1 MARRHTTARL
11 SVAGE
16 RYEIL
21 VAPDAALEYKQ
32 GQDRD
37 IARILVAD
45 AIFTDS
51 SKGLRASE
59 EQLQKAFQTVDVFEV
74 ARAILRRGELQLT
87 ADQRSNL
94 VEEKRK
100 QIVAFISRRCIDPR
114 TGSPH
119 PPLRVE
125 QAMEQARVVVDPFK
139 PGEEQARMV
148 IDALRPILPLRIE
161 DIRVAVKVPPE
172 YASQA
177 IGVVKDFGGISRS
190 EWQSDGSWI
199 AVLEM
204 PAGLHTSLLDR
215 LARLTHGNYQTKIL
229 R

>member
-1 MARRHTTARL
+1 
-11 SVAGE
+11 
-16 RYEIL
+16 
-21 VAPDAALEYKQ
+21 
-32 GQDRD
+32 
-37 IARILVAD
+37 
-45 AIFTDS
+45 
-51 SKGLRASE
+51 
-59 EQLQKAFQTVDVFEV
+59 
-74 ARAILRRGELQLT
+74 
-87 ADQRSNL
+87 
-94 VEEKRK
+94 
-100 QIVAFISRRCIDPR
+100 
-114 TGSPH
+114 
-119 PPLRVE
+119 
-125 QAMEQARVVVDPFK
+125 MEQARVVVDPFK

>member
-21 VAPDAALEYKQ
+21 VVPDAALAYKQ

-37 IARILVAD
+37 IASILVAD
-45 AIFTDS
+45 EIFTAS

-59 EQLQKAFQTVDVFEV
+59 EQLQKAFHTNDVFEI
-74 ARAILRRGELQLT
+74 ASAILRRGELQLT
-87 ADQRSNL
+87 ADQRSKL

-100 QIVAFISRRCIDPR
+100 QVIAFISRRCIDPR
-114 TGSPH
+114 TGAPH

-125 QAMEQARVVVDPFK
+125 QAMEQVRVVIDPFK
-139 PGEEQARMV
+139 PGEEQARTI

-161 DIRVAVKVPPE
+161 NIRVAVKLPPE

-177 IGVVKDFGGISRS
+177 IGVVKDFGSIHRS

-199 AVLEM
+199 AVIEM

-215 LARLTHGNYQTKIL
+215 LASIAHGNYQAKIL